1 MIAVVTMVLMFI
13 GLFDINDD
21 LLSQESTVETSIM
34 SNKKFGKCYKFE
46 GPRTFLDFNNK
57 ADSYFRFSI
66 EEEVDKGLS
75 KSFINDD
82 YLLDTYNQLYVA
94 NQIFVDVLKLNAP
107 LNTDRYKKAKFINI
121 TLEESDKVYGIT
133 YDEVVAN
140 KHSDISDCF
149 VGMKI
154 SSKVDPKH
162 NVTPSHELFHIY
174 QNSVMMFKQS
184 WLTEGLARWS
194 ESLFKSGTSDETPLP
209 QNREQLL
216 TVFDSSYGASKF
228 WTRLFKLVDED
239 SEFEIPSHLNTIT
252 YTDGSPIIK
261 DNKAYGV
268 SFISTLFHELS
279 VESKNVS
286 DEKGRELYAWKEK
299 DQKSSDLNPYIWRAV
314 KRAVYKTIPY
324 EEQSEELRICMEIE
338 L

>member
-1 MIAVVTMVLMFI
+1 MFKLRGLILIAIVALVFMFI
-13 GLFDINDD
+13 GLFDINSD
-21 LLSQESTVETSIM
+21 LSSKESTLETSAM

-57 ADSYFRFSI
+57 TNSYFRFSI
-66 EEEVDKGLS
+66 EEEVDKGFS
-75 KSFINDD
+75 NSFMNDD
-82 YLLDTYNQLYVA
+82 YLLDIYNQLYVA
-94 NQIFVDVLKLNAP
+94 NQIYTDVLKLNAP

-140 KHSDISDCF
+140 KHSNISDCF

-154 SSKVDPKH
+154 SSKVYPKN

-194 ESLFKSGTSDETPLP
+194 ESLFKSGTSDETSLP

-228 WTRLFKLVDED
+228 WTRLFKVL
-239 SEFEIPSHLNTIT
+239 SA
-252 YTDGSPIIK
+252 
-261 DNKAYGV
+261 DNAF
-268 SFISTLFHELS
+268 FI
-279 VESKNVS
+279 
-286 DEKGRELYAWKEK
+286 
-299 DQKSSDLNPYIWRAV
+299 
-314 KRAVYKTIPY
+314 
-324 EEQSEELRICMEIE
+324 
-338 L
+338 